1 MAALVSLATT
11 TYVDMIYM
19 SVFCCIL
26 VFTIFYFHFDRLPKE
41 KDMALSQNIPMEKV
55 TFNIPA
61 ELKEQ
66 VTALK
71 NELQVSLSTI
81 CNEAIAN
88 YLQQKEREKWTK
100 GVSMALE
107 DKEYMELSQEMGTD
121 NGDLYEY

>member
-1 MAALVSLATT
+1 
-11 TYVDMIYM
+11 
-19 SVFCCIL
+19 
-26 VFTIFYFHFDRLPKE
+26 
-41 KDMALSQNIPMEKV
+41 MALSQNIPMEKV